1 MPRRALARAQ
11 QRGRWQPSGWLCGD
25 RLIGDRLRDDRG
37 SVTIEAA
44 LSLAVL
50 VIVAAA
56 IVAGIA
62 TMAAYV
68 AAVDIAGAAARSHA
82 IGVAFTPPRDDI
94 TVTVAEEGDVV
105 RVTARV
111 PGAVMSMSATAAFP
125 VEFR

>member
-1 MPRRALARAQ
+1 MPRRTPARAL
-11 QRGRWQPSGWLCGD
+11 QRGRRLSRGWLSSD
-25 RLIGDRLRDDRG
+25 RLSGERLRDDRG

-94 TVTVAEEGDVV
+94 TVTVAEDGDVV

-111 PGAVMSMSATAAFP
+111 PGAVMPMKATAAFP